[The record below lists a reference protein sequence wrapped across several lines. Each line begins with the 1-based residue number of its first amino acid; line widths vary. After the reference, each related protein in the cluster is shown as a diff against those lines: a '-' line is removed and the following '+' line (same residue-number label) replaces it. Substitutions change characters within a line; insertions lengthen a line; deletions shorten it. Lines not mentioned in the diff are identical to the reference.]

1 MLTTGAI
8 TLGQALTA
16 VLAMTAFGI
25 RTPKV

>member
-1 MLTTGAI
+1 MLATGAI

-16 VLAMTAFGI
+16 LLAMTAFGI